1 MVINGDTISNSLKY
15 VQYDSSEMV
24 RQIRDNLEKKVE
36 LGRITIEESSRFLE
50 LIEKNL
56 QSYTYLGE

>member
-1 MVINGDTISNSLKY
+1 MVINGDTISSSLKY
-15 VQYDSSEMV
+15 VQYDSNEMV

-36 LGRITIEESSRFLE
+36 LGSITIEESSRFLE